1 MKKYTIAIFLC
12 LITTAS
18 AATQYVFVPG
28 SGTATSDMDYMGQ
41 RKVISDAGDRDFY
54 LADTLTTD
62 TLGGYTV
69 EFDERTAIYTSGSGF
84 TPSKPATGAHVIQ
97 HGTNNDVH
105 VEYIGETAHNQGA
118 QSLNI
123 EPNESILVE
132 GYCEL
137 PQSIETDANLGNE
150 TVTFGYQMY
159 TRLNNRPL
167 TARYLSVR
175 TTCSGTYKRWL
186 PINLSVHPN
195 NLQLTG
201 SSMTQ
206 LTGTSEITLT
216 GATANVLVEIV
227 NPNTT
232 AITVSL
238 SQTEEVL
245 NTIIPLASEQDVQ
258 YRKLYV
264 TAKPTG
270 PGHKEYRVNINAS
283 YI

>member
-28 SGTATSDMDYMGQ
+28 SGTADSLMEYMDQ
-41 RKVISDAGDRDFY
+41 RKVVSDAGDRDFY
-54 LADTLTTD
+54 LTGTLSTD
-62 TLGGYTV
+62 TLDGYTV
-69 EFDERTAIYTSGSGF
+69 EFSERKAMYPYPGF

-123 EPNESILVE
+123 EPNKTILVE

-150 TVTFGYQMY
+150 TVEYGYQMY
-159 TRLNNRPL
+159 TKLHNRPL
-167 TARYLSVR
+167 TARFVSVR
-175 TTCSGTYKRWL
+175 TTCRGKYKRQK

-238 SQTEEVL
+238 SKTEEVL
-245 NTIIPLASEQDVQ
+245 NTLIPLASEQDVQ
-258 YRKLYV
+258 HRKLYI

>member
-28 SGTATSDMDYMGQ
+28 SGTADSLMEYMSQ
-41 RKVISDAGDRDFY
+41 RKVVSDAGDRDFY
-54 LADTLTTD
+54 LVETLTTD
-62 TLGGYTV
+62 SLGGYTA
-69 EFDERTAIYTSGSGF
+69 EFDENKAMYTTPGF
-84 TPSKPATGAHVIQ
+84 TPSKPASGAHVIQ
-97 HGTNNDVH
+97 HGSNPDVH
-105 VEYIGETAHNQGA
+105 VEFDGETAHNQGA
-118 QSLNI
+118 VSLNI
-123 EPNESILVE
+123 EPNKSILVE

-150 TVTFGYQMY
+150 TVTYEYQML
-159 TRLNNRPL
+159 TRLKNRPL
-167 TARYLSVR
+167 TARFVSVR
-175 TTCSGTYKRWL
+175 TTCRGTYKRYL
-186 PINLSVHPN
+186 PIKLSVHPN

-201 SSMTQ
+201 TSMTQ
-206 LTGTSEITLT
+206 VTGTSEITLM

-245 NTIIPLASEQDVQ
+245 NTIIPLASEHDVQ
-258 YRKLYV
+258 HRKLYV